1 MITKEAIEAGVAAI
15 DRPIHPDDVERI
27 LVAALAAMPGP
38 AVKLEWVPIIA
49 DGRDIEAVTE
59 FGKYTISVDSSF
71 AGGTHYLWTP
81 DQHEYDDDHHS
92 EHRGMTSARAAAQAD
107 YEARIRAAL
116 TPAPD
121 LASENERLRAAL
133 EFVTLWAWCEDPPN
147 ANRKLTDEERL
158 SAIKYHPSI
167 RPARAAL
174 EDHT

>member
-133 EFVTLWAWCEDPPN
+133 EWYGEQAAATF
-147 ANRKLTDEERL
+147 RL
-158 SAIKYHPSI
+158 KAIPDALMAIVAALSLDSGK
-167 RPARAAL
+167 RAKAAL
-174 EDHT
+174 ERT